1 MSEKI
6 FRCELCNLTYDEEEA
21 EMLNYEC
28 CEAELTDLEADPKES
43 GDDRI

>member
-1 MSEKI
+1 MGEKI
-6 FRCELCNLTYDEEEA
+6 FKCELCNSTYDEEEA